1 MANYSNSDLQA
12 MKIAFS
18 KAFNI
23 DKSLCDNPEIIKW
36 MTEAAESIVEYDGKF
51 KNESV
56 KDRDIRMEL
65 VEVYD
70 GNVNDLVNLLR
81 RSFREYR
88 ALTKW
93 EMLFKIAN
101 EISSVNEL
109 TERAKSQQVF
119 SGEVEKAISQTPEEH
134 PISQSTSTEIAE
146 GSSDGTTPEPQ
157 EVSDGIAEEPHEE
170 VSVTSDTMHA
180 EEVAESSVNEE
191 SVSVSEVNSSVSEQV
206 TEETKPQE
214 VAQDEPT
221 QIPSEQST
229 GNVQSVPQHSLSNT
243 SINVSMEEKTM
254 ENSLQKM
261 LETASKV
268 SGDAAQAQTAP
279 AGSNTAAADTA
290 KSDEVKA
297 AVVKVLEGQVAER
310 NAWARQNVVTK
321 VVSTQKPAALR
332 TTETVG
338 LPTTE
343 TEQEEAIKKI
353 DENIQKFLNGVTG
366 KTGMTLE
373 AFAGLT
379 DDEKYANVYGK
390 DDDTRIAN
398 VIKARA
404 MYELLMQI
412 KQNPMTPIPAY
423 IPTADKV
430 SYATKGYAINGK
442 PMNIESF
449 IVEVIDKTNGVIYGE
464 GSVTADG
471 KDASDN
477 AVSFKIGV
485 ANQKETNSTGVN
497 TAVTA
502 KKVPV
507 VRPRNKKEFIKG
519 GQNIVF
525 LFDKMA
531 EGENAIGTAS
541 FKAAIQGAD
550 GLTNAVI
557 PVYVV
562 NDGKREVRETKKQD
576 GTPSY
581 KTKMIS
587 INCSVKVQKVVKEVG
602 ADFKGDMNDDILV
615 ANYWG
620 IKLPSTT
627 AKKDFANISQVSQ
640 AASME
645 VFELAFAGQLSL
657 SAGLKKSK
665 TLADLQTAANAKT
678 EEDAKEAA
686 DALA

>member
-23 DKSLCDNPEIIKW
+23 DKSLCNNPSIIKW
-36 MTEAAESIVEYDGKF
+36 MTEAAEIIVEYDGRF

-56 KDRDIRMEL
+56 KDRDVRMEL
-65 VEVYD
+65 IEVYD

-81 RSFREYR
+81 RTFREYR
-88 ALTKW
+88 SLSKW
-93 EMLFKIAN
+93 EMLFKVAN
-101 EISSVNEL
+101 EISSVKEL
-109 TERAKSQQVF
+109 IERAETQQVF
-119 SGEVEKAISQTPEEH
+119 SGEVEEAISQTPEEH

-146 GSSDGTTPEPQ
+146 GSSDGATPEPH
-157 EVSDGIAEEPHEE
+157 EVSEPIAEEPHDED
-170 VSVTSDTMHA
+170 SVTADTMHA
-180 EEVAESSVNEE
+180 EEVAEESVNEE
-191 SVSVSEVNSSVSEQV
+191 SVSVSEVDSPISEPIA
-206 TEETKPQE
+206 EETKPQE
-214 VAQDEPT
+214 VAHDEPT
-221 QIPSEQST
+221 QMPSEQPT
-229 GNVQSVPQHSLSNT
+229 GNVQSVPQHSLSNNQ
-243 SINVSMEEKTM
+243 SSNMEDKEM
-254 ENSLQKM
+254 ENGLNEM
-261 LETASKV
+261 LAAAQRA
-268 SGDAAQAQTAP
+268 SGDPSQTQSAP
-279 AGSNTAAADTA
+279 VASNTAAADSA
-290 KSDEVKA
+290 KSEEVKA
-297 AVVKVLEGQVAER
+297 AVVKVLEGQVSER
-310 NAWARQNVVTK
+310 NAWARQNVVTE

-338 LPTTE
+338 TPTTE
-343 TEQEEAIKKI
+343 TEQEEALKKI

-412 KQNPMTPIPAY
+412 KQNPMAPIPAY

-485 ANQKETNSTGVN
+485 ANQKESNSTGVN

-602 ADFKGDMNDDILV
+602 ADFKAGMTDDILV

-620 IKLPSTT
+620 IKLPSQA

-657 SAGLKKSK
+657 SAGLKKSQ
-665 TLADLQTAANAKT
+665 TLAALQSAANAKT